1 MKNEPPTKVRTN
13 RTTFYEDIVADI
25 TTRNCKRDDIMKSR
39 TPIQENKGRNHVLR
53 MGRKI
58 PLVSSA
64 CYSYQNY
71 AGKSYSVV
79 SNDGGK

>member
-39 TPIQENKGRNHVLR
+39 TPIQENKGRNHVLQ
-53 MGRKI
+53 MGR
-58 PLVSSA
+58 
-64 CYSYQNY
+64 
-71 AGKSYSVV
+71 
-79 SNDGGK
+79 